1 MWVQQVY
8 FAILILKQTCANV
21 DVSTFYS
28 MYLQIMYIFC
38 FHASVNRW
46 FIVTVIIV
54 IVSSV
59 ARTLMFVAT
68 HLHVIE

>member
-1 MWVQQVY
+1 
-8 FAILILKQTCANV
+8 
-21 DVSTFYS
+21 
-28 MYLQIMYIFC
+28 MYIFC

-46 FIVTVIIV
+46 FIVTVILV

-59 ARTLMFVAT
+59 ARTLMFVAHFGATSEYPAT